1 MNGRRTIRPRRGG
14 FTLIEMLIVVSL
26 IVLIAT
32 IALPSIVGMFAAGAE
47 ARAYN
52 TLAAQV
58 ASARALAIK
67 NATYALLHVQIGE
80 GPDFEDT
87 CWSAVFEYRYDEDDG
102 RHYFVSL
109 DGYRPRAFA
118 GATAFGE
125 ISGTFVIDDDGDGAA
140 DEYTNLDLD
149 EDFTT
154 FSIVFDP
161 NGEVVT
167 NVDGGRIV
175 FDPDDPLFDELWD
188 VARTEAP
195 PEAGEYGVTAMT
207 VFDYVEFINISDA
220 DDRADYLDEAG
231 QFLPVNRYTGR
242 LMEREQ

>member
-1 MNGRRTIRPRRGG
+1 MNQRRTTRPRRGG

-80 GPDFEDT
+80 DGA
-87 CWSAVFEYRYDEDDG
+87 CWSAVFEYRYDEPDD
-102 RHYFVSL
+102 RYYFVSV

-118 GATAFGE
+118 GATAFGG

-161 NGEVVT
+161 RGEVVT
-167 NVDGGRIV
+167 SVNGERIV

-188 VARTEAP
+188 VALTEAP
-195 PEAGEYGVTAMT
+195 PEAGEFGVTAMT
-207 VFDYVEFINISDA
+207 VFDYVEFINIADP

-242 LMEREQ
+242 LMERE